1 MGSSEIWKKRE
12 RKISLKVPPEMWY
25 LTKWDCQ
32 NLTKG
37 NVFFWLQHIFFP
49 YITPKHILRS
59 SVFSTWKSEV
69 FDFWKWRNRMFPF
82 PCYSL
87 GVELC
92 FFLKLHD
99 SGMHLCRLWAD
110 PHLSC
115 GLEKFGSDLLLCHC
129 WWWARDGLSGC
140 RQIWGP
146 CMGKWIV
153 LIWAEKMN
161 VLKSIHTNC
170 SNILRSMI
178 LRTVTRKYHFTT
190 P

>member
-1 MGSSEIWKKRE
+1 
-12 RKISLKVPPEMWY
+12 MWY

-92 FFLKLHD
+92 FFFFLSSTTLECICVGCELILISAVGWKSLVQTFCCATAGGEY
-99 SGMHLCRLWAD
+99 GM
-110 PHLSC
+110 
-115 GLEKFGSDLLLCHC
+115 
-129 WWWARDGLSGC
+129 GC
-140 RQIWGP
+140 RDAGRYGGRVWGNGLFSFGQKRW
-146 CMGKWIV
+146 MFWNLYTQTAAI
-153 LIWAEKMN
+153 
-161 VLKSIHTNC
+161 
-170 SNILRSMI
+170 
-178 LRTVTRKYHFTT
+178 F
-190 P
+190 

>member
-1 MGSSEIWKKRE
+1 
-12 RKISLKVPPEMWY
+12 MWY

-37 NVFFWLQHIFFP
+37 NVFFWLQHIFFS

-69 FDFWKWRNRMFPF
+69 FDFWQWRNRMFPF

-92 FFLKLHD
+92 FFFLKLHD